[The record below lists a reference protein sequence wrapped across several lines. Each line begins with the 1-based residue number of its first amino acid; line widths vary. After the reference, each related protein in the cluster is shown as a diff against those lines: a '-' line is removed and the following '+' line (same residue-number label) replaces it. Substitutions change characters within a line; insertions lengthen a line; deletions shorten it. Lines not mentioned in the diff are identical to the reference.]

1 MASLVRLLF
10 IRPADTVPLSS
21 YYAVY
26 DVEIEGRCSCF
37 GHSNEC
43 VGEVSLF
50 LLDSYSIFYCT
61 F

>member
-43 VGEVSLF
+43 VGEVSF
-50 LLDSYSIFYCT
+50 SVT
-61 F
+61 